1 MRNIITIVLLF
12 WVMCSCTNKN
22 AVQVSGRVDDG
33 DTVVSFWLSD
43 SIYTFPLD
51 ENNFFSGKINLE
63 HKAYATLLPYSL
75 NVYLSPDEDLEL
87 YLNARN
93 ISTSLHFSGSLGGI
107 NSYLKEQDMA
117 EFFDKDNYLL
127 DEDAFVQK
135 MRELIDEKTKLL
147 EAKNFNKSFTS
158 LEKERIKYTIA
169 ERVLFY
175 PSYQKIKYSNPAYKP
190 GKVFSDFLAAFPIN
204 NVDLFGSRNFKSFLL
219 NYVYFKGTLVDE
231 QGEQTSTIVD
241 YILSS
246 VTDPQ
251 IKDFL
256 LTEIVYQHIRENN
269 GLEGSDYFLSV
280 FRDEC
285 KDSSKRMFIESLVKH
300 WERLLPGC
308 PAPDFNFVDTK
319 GNMKSLVEFEG
330 KYLYLTVWAT
340 WCVPC
345 KSELPR
351 IEELQKE
358 YKDKNISFLSIA
370 VDGDADQERWKEIL
384 SKDKY
389 AGMHGYL
396 DSRSKFT
403 EDYMIIS
410 IPRFILI
417 GPDGNIISSNAPRP
431 SGNIRQFLD
440 EQTLYKD
447 F

>member
-1 MRNIITIVLLF
+1 MRNTIAVVLLF
-12 WVMCSCTNKN
+12 WVICSCTREN
-22 AVQVSGRVDDG
+22 AVQVSGRMDDG
-33 DTVVSFWLSD
+33 DTVVSFLLAD
-43 SIYTFPLD
+43 SVYTFPLD
-51 ENNFFSGKINLE
+51 ENNFFSGKISIKHNV
-63 HKAYATLLPYSL
+63 YATLLPYSL

-93 ISTSLHFSGSLGGI
+93 VSTSLHFSGSLGGI

-127 DEDAFVQK
+127 DEVSFVQK

-147 EAKNFNKSFTS
+147 EAKNFNKSFTN

-175 PSYQKIKYSNPAYKP
+175 PTYQKLKYANPGYKP
-190 GKVFSDFLAAFPIN
+190 GKVFSDFLATFPIN

-219 NYVYFKGTLVDE
+219 NYVYFKGTLGDQ
-231 QGEQTSTIVD
+231 QGEQTSSIVD

-269 GLEGSDYFLSV
+269 GLEGADYVLSV

-285 KDSSKRMFIESLVKH
+285 KDPSKRAFIETLVKN

-308 PAPDFNFVDTK
+308 PALDFNFVDTR
-319 GNMKSLVEFEG
+319 GETRSLVDFEG

-345 KSELPR
+345 KSELPK
-351 IEELQKE
+351 IKELQEE
-358 YKDKNISFLSIA
+358 YQGKNISFLSIA
-370 VDGDADQERWKEIL
+370 VDGYTDRERWKEIL
-384 SKDKY
+384 AKDKY

-396 DSRSKFT
+396 DDRSKFT

-417 GPDGNIISSNAPRP
+417 GSDGNIISSNAPRP
-431 SGNIRQFLD
+431 SGNIRQFLNK
-440 EQTLYKD
+440 QTL
-447 F
+447 